1 MDDLSQPTPP
11 PARRRHWVRR
21 VLFGLLGLAL
31 LVALAPFYTGP
42 LLRGLVV
49 DRIEQQLDARATVQ
63 AVSFAWPAR
72 LHVHG
77 LELTDPAG
85 QPLAALDDLR
95 ASLGLGALLA
105 GRIVAEVDVAYPELH
120 LARAADGR
128 WNWEHALARG
138 SAAEEPDDEAGSEPQ
153 GLPDVAG
160 SLRLLDGHVVV
171 HGTEGETTLADIALE
186 LRLDGLERPAPVRV
200 TLNVRGPGGPA
211 GSLALEGSFTAASG
225 GRIDA
230 LACMGEAKL
239 ALERLDLAA
248 FAPAFGLLAPG
259 AGLAGVL
266 DGAAE
271 LHLGAGLALEGS
283 SELVLTDLAVRGPLA
298 AEPARIARVEL
309 TGRATQAGEGAGSQ
323 RLELRA
329 ESFLALTYEGRSLVP
344 AAGAGEISGTLTF
357 GAELARLVELARG
370 WVPLQPGVA
379 VQGRLEHTL
388 ELTAALRDR
397 APVSAT
403 LRARGGV
410 EGLAGRD
417 AAGRALDLAELQG
430 IALELE
436 AAADLALGTL
446 AVPKLAL
453 RAGPLACTGNLEA
466 SGLAPGGTLALKSG
480 ALRLEADL
488 EKLRGTLAQVVEL
501 DQLSFGGRVDAQASL
516 VQRNQALELE
526 LVLDGRALVF
536 DGTSLADLHGEL
548 RARRAD
554 EGPMSGSGTLRLGA
568 LHVPVAGAAPLEFAG
583 TALELGFQE
592 NASGQGEHSLG
603 LRSDDG
609 ALAFTA
615 QARSVR
621 EPGGELTLT
630 TSYRLDGRVARLAEL
645 AAAFTRVQPGLSGDL
660 RAQGDLHA
668 KLAGGE
674 LLEAGGRSDLF
685 LTSLAA
691 QDANGKALPFE
702 ALARTTVG
710 LEGEYDARTGRAE
723 LRSLALET
731 GGLTLRGSGRAVGL
745 GPVADTDAND
755 ADTNRD
761 AGPDAAPAGARIE
774 EARLELEADLESLGR
789 ELARLVDLGGYG
801 LSGSPLAC
809 EVRLSTQAER
819 LEASGTLTAARVG
832 LQRPVTTPLELAEL
846 GLDFDLGY
854 DTALGSLHVRRAAL
868 RSQTATL
875 ALTGTLNELAT
886 PEKARGAMQ
895 LELAGRLE
903 RILGDLGLEP
913 PEAGRRSTGAL
924 TAKLALEG
932 DRGAFRV
939 TGRGALDGFRLEL
952 APALASEAPTV
963 IAEPSIVLT
972 CEGKLTL
979 AALDVELDKLT
990 LESGL
995 ARGGAQGRIE
1005 NLRRLDGGE
1014 VRFVGLTGQ
1023 LAYVPDRLGVVLA
1036 PFLPG
1041 KLSGAKEE
1049 RVTFTL
1055 DGHARDFELMTLLM
1069 GSQARVDLAFGLFER
1084 PEIQLGG
1091 ALVLEAKDETLLLR
1105 VDLGAN
1111 GGTLQLDG
1119 ALDLGQDDPRSKLTI
1134 KAKGLR
1140 ATPGLAPLLALVHP
1154 AFGSA
1159 QLAQGSLEGLIGL
1172 DLDLAYD
1179 GPLTLEALEQG
1190 WQALPKEPIQG
1201 SGRLELNGAKLS
1213 GSPLLA
1219 LLTEFGVDANR
1230 ALDLRPIEFTVQ
1242 KGRVT
1247 YAKPWTWTLSGTET
1261 NFTGSLGLDQSLD
1274 LAWNVPI
1281 TDKLIERWG
1290 FLASL
1295 KGQSLAIP
1303 LRGSVSKPRLETEG
1317 LLKDLAAKA
1326 ARAEL
1331 ESRLGLGDKTGGEDP
1346 DTILAQADQLWSQGK
1361 KAEAATLYL
1370 RMREDFKLSLA
1381 YALNKDRIKERSK
1394 FTEPPK

>member
-1 MDDLSQPTPP
+1 
-11 PARRRHWVRR
+11 VRR

-63 AVSFAWPAR
+63 AVSFGWPAR
-72 LHVHG
+72 LHVRG

-85 QPLAALDDLR
+85 QPLAALDDLH
-95 ASLGLGALLA
+95 ASLALGALLS

-138 SAAEEPDDEAGSEPQ
+138 RAAEEPDDEAGSEPQ

-160 SLRLLDGHVVV
+160 SLRLQDGHVVV

-186 LRLDGLERPAPVRV
+186 LSLDGLERPAPFLVEM
-200 TLNVRGPGGPA
+200 NVRGPGGPA

-239 ALERLDLAA
+239 VLERLDLAA
-248 FAPAFGLLAPG
+248 FGPAFGLLAPG

-266 DGAAE
+266 DGGAE

-283 SELVLTDLAVRGPLA
+283 SELVLTDLALRGPLA

-344 AAGAGEISGTLTF
+344 AEGAGELSGTLTF
-357 GAELARLVELARG
+357 GADLARLVEIARG

-379 VQGRLEHTL
+379 VQGRIEHTL

-446 AVPKLAL
+446 SVPKLAL

-466 SGLAPGGTLALKSG
+466 SGLAPGGTLALNSG

-501 DQLSFGGRVDAQASL
+501 DQLSFGGRVDAQANL

-554 EGPMSGSGTLRLGA
+554 EGPLSGSGTLRLGA
-568 LHVPVAGAAPLEFAG
+568 LHVPVAGAAPLDFAG

-674 LLEAGGRSDLF
+674 LLEAGGRCDLF

-710 LEGEYDARTGRAE
+710 LEGEYDARAGRAE

-745 GPVADTDAND
+745 GPVADP
-755 ADTNRD
+755 DTNAD
-761 AGPDAAPAGARIE
+761 ASPDAAPAGARIE

-832 LQRPVTTPLELAEL
+832 LQRPEAAPLELAEL

-854 DTALGSLHVRRAAL
+854 DTALGSLHVRRATL

-952 APALASEAPTV
+952 APALAGEAPTV
-963 IAEPSIVLT
+963 IEEPSIVLT
-972 CEGKLTL
+972 CEGELTL

-990 LESGL
+990 LESNL

-1005 NLRRLDGGE
+1005 NLRGLEHLRGLDGGE
-1014 VRFVGLTGQ
+1014 MRFVGLTGQ

-1049 RVTFTL
+1049 RVSFTL

-1069 GSQARVDLAFGLFER
+1069 GSQARVDLGFGLFER

-1105 VDLGAN
+1105 GDLGAN

-1119 ALDLGQDDPRSKLTI
+1119 ALDLGQEAPRSKLTI

-1159 QLAQGSLEGLIGL
+1159 QLAQGSLEGLIVL

-1190 WQALPKEPIQG
+1190 WEALPKEPIQG

-1213 GSPLLA
+1213 GSPLLT

-1261 NFTGSLGLDQSLD
+1261 NFTGSLGLDHSLD

-1281 TDKLIERWG
+1281 TDKLIERWS
-1290 FLASL
+1290 FLSAL
-1295 KGQSLAIP
+1295 KGENLAIP
-1303 LRGSVSKPRLETEG
+1303 LRGTVSKPRLETEG

-1331 ESRLGLGDKTGGEDP
+1331 ESRLGLGGKTGSEDP

-1361 KAEAATLYL
+1361 KAEAATLYM